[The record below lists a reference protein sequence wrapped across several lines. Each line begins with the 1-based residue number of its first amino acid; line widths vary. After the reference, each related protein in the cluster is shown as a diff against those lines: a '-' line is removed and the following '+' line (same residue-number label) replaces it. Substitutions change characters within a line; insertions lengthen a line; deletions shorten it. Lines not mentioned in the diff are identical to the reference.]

1 VISNN
6 HNLSHSTG
14 DVRPI
19 LLTSPQ
25 QGDAILCTAAV
36 DGDKI
41 AKAEITLKL
50 PGRGSK
56 PLRTTIK
63 EHAPW
68 KLKQVTTS

>member
-1 VISNN
+1 MYV
-6 HNLSHSTG
+6 L
-14 DVRPI
+14 V
-19 LLTSPQ
+19 LLLQHGVGTQ
-25 QGDAILCTAAV
+25 
-36 DGDKI
+36 
-41 AKAEITLKL
+41 EITLKL